1 VKRHLG
7 SRAMLC
13 CVNGPVTILAFI
25 LRTVEHGRWESNP
38 VLTTLVI
45 VLLLFA
51 AYLLLR
57 YHEK

>member
-1 VKRHLG
+1 MRRHFG

-13 CVNGPVTILAFI
+13 CVNGAITLPSVHP
-25 LRTVEHGRWESNP
+25 RTEDHVQWEESP
-38 VLTTLVI
+38 MLTTLVV

-57 YHEK
+57 YHE